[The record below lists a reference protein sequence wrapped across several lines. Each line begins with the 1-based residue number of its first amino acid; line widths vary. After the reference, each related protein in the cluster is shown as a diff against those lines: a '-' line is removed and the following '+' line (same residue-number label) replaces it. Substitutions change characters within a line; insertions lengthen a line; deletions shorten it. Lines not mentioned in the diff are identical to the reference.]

1 MTYHKSQVLA
11 RFGSKWRYLE
21 VGVGE
26 IQPFVGAN
34 LLATRWGLLDLQQ
47 HAVLGV
53 GSYTRADLTIINPHW
68 RANLELL
75 EYRGDS
81 TADPRRAIFPFTL
94 HIVGQEQPVTN
105 EKPLLRLLDR
115 SHGAYFRAA
124 EIHQHPH
131 TAAGAERL
139 RGVVQVGQ
147 HGLPDRRRIVG
158 AVDAH
163 TLGTVP
169 HDLCSKRSILS
180 RLRGQR
186 DHDTDVTSVPSRTED
201 RLRLLGNRLC
211 AMKEAFLRREGAYA
225 RLIDATGG
233 FEQGNDGVQGRLH
246 VGLAAS
252 ERRESPTSQLTLEW
266 TQITAAQG
274 QVQCQISCTCL
285 EGVALYPWTPVVQ

>member
-1 MTYHKSQVLA
+1 MTYHKGQVRA
-11 RFGSKWRYLE
+11 VFGSERRYLE
-21 VGVGE
+21 VGVGK

-34 LLATRWGLLDLQQ
+34 FLAIRWGLLDLQQ
-47 HAVLGV
+47 HAVLGAC
-53 GSYTRADLTIINPHW
+53 GYTGADLTVINPHW
-68 RANLELL
+68 RANLELC
-75 EYRGDS
+75 EHRGDGA
-81 TADPRRAIFPFTL
+81 ADPRRTIFPFAL
-94 HIVGQEQPVTN
+94 HIVGQEQRVTN
-105 EKPLLRLLDR
+105 EKPLLRLLAR

-124 EIHQHPH
+124 KIHQHPH

-139 RGVVQVGQ
+139 RSVVQVGQ
-147 HGLPDRRRIVG
+147 HGLPDSRRIVG

-163 TLGTVP
+163 TLGTVT
-169 HDLCSKRSILS
+169 HDLCGKRGILG

-186 DHDTDVTSVPSRTED
+186 DHDTGVASVPSRTED

-233 FEQGNDGVQGRLH
+233 FEQSNDGVQGRLH

-266 TQITAAQG
+266 AQITAAQG